1 MNKIVY
7 DDIITFHPGYYL
19 KELID
24 AKSMTQEELAKRL
37 QISTK
42 YMSELINGK
51 CNLTDEMVLKLSNVF
66 GTSTTMWLNLNKT
79 YIEKKIE
86 IDRRKQRDYECD
98 IAKKMD
104 YNFWV
109 DLDLIEPAK
118 KIEDKVKILQNYFKV
133 ASLGVLKKKDF
144 LVQFGK
150 TNKDTKDINIIN
162 TNAWVQTAIN
172 MGIKTNVSTFNKNK
186 LKSKLSEIRS
196 MTVMEPYDFVP
207 RLKSIFSECGIAFI
221 LLPNLK
227 NCSINGVVKW
237 IGKEK
242 VILALND
249 RSEYEYSFWF
259 ILFHE
264 IGHVMQQ
271 RIKMLIINSENKLS
285 EDSELINRLEKQ
297 ADDFSKNIL
306 IPQEEYYDFIQNKD
320 FKDKEIL
327 IEFAN
332 KMNLHPGIIVGR
344 LQKEHLLSY
353 DNKLNELKNN

>member
-109 DLDLIEPAK
+109 DLDLVEPTK

-133 ASLGVLKKKDF
+133 ASLGVLKEKDF

-172 MGIKTNVSTFNKNK
+172 IGIETNVSTFNKNK

-259 ILFHE
+259 MLFHE

-271 RIKMLIINSENKLS
+271 RIKMLIINSESKLS
-285 EDSELINRLEKQ
+285 EDSELINRLENQ

-306 IPQEEYYDFIQNKD
+306 IPQEEYYDFIRHKD
-320 FKDKEIL
+320 YKDKDIL

-353 DNKLNELKNN
+353 DNKLNELKNK